1 MDDVWI
7 VRGPGGY
14 REVLGDVM
22 EADDVNVNVM
32 MVVVMVEVYEY
43 ASVRHR
49 IRRLLSSVSS
59 SAWGEDSSDLNN
71 GCGRGVQQ
79 TSIWQ
84 MK

>member
-49 IRRLLSSVSS
+49 IRHRIRHRSYRHSRRRILPL
-59 SAWGEDSSDLNN
+59 E
-71 GCGRGVQQ
+71 
-79 TSIWQ
+79 
-84 MK
+84 

>member
-22 EADDVNVNVM
+22 EADDVDVNVNVM

-49 IRRLLSSVSS
+49 IRHRIRHRSYRHSCRRILPL
-59 SAWGEDSSDLNN
+59 E
-71 GCGRGVQQ
+71 
-79 TSIWQ
+79 
-84 MK
+84 

>member
-49 IRRLLSSVSS
+49 IRHRIRHRSYRHTRRRILPL
-59 SAWGEDSSDLNN
+59 E
-71 GCGRGVQQ
+71 
-79 TSIWQ
+79 
-84 MK
+84 

>member
-49 IRRLLSSVSS
+49 IRHRIRHRSYRHSCRRILPL
-59 SAWGEDSSDLNN
+59 E
-71 GCGRGVQQ
+71 
-79 TSIWQ
+79 
-84 MK
+84 

>member
-49 IRRLLSSVSS
+49 IRHRIRHHIRHRSYRHSRRRILPL
-59 SAWGEDSSDLNN
+59 E
-71 GCGRGVQQ
+71 
-79 TSIWQ
+79 
-84 MK
+84 